1 MWMRAREWFFQQ
13 LDEYARKRYGC
24 FVAEMF
30 PSENH
35 TEYMICLRT
44 VGVTLA
50 SSDQYACR
58 YAGIAVADVD
68 AAHGE
73 ERLTDSITENLVHS
87 LE

>member
-1 MWMRAREWFFQQ
+1 MRAREWFFRQ
-13 LDEYARKRYGC
+13 LDEYARRRYRC

-35 TEYMICLRT
+35 TEYIICLRP

-50 SSDQYACR
+50 SSDQYACC
-58 YAGIAVADVD
+58 YVGIAVADVD

-73 ERLTDSITENLVHS
+73 ERLTDSTTEKLVHT